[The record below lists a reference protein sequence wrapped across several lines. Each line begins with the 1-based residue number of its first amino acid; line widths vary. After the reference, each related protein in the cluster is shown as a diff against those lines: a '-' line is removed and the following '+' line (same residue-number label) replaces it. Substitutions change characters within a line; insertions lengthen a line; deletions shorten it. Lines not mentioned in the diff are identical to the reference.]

1 MALLRNSDTYQS
13 TVVISGRFPKSD
25 DTANDAPAAN
35 LAPGTRLGTYL
46 IIDKLGDGG
55 MGEVYRAEDT
65 VLHRTVALKILPPK
79 LCQSPHHMQRLQTEA
94 EAQARLQSPNITTL
108 YSMHEFDAGKVLVM
122 EYVEGQTLEQRIK
135 GQGPLGPKEAVIFF
149 GQALNGL
156 HHSHSKG
163 IIHRDLKPS
172 NIYITRDNQIKL
184 IDFGVA
190 KIIDPRSHA
199 DSNSMVGTLLYMA
212 PEQINGGNTD
222 ARSDVYTMGISLFE
236 AVTGRLPFE
245 RRTDY
250 ALMHAHVQEKPPT
263 PRQYE
268 RNVPRPL
275 EWIILRAIEKDPNRR
290 FQNAQEFRYALF
302 RSGLLERR
310 GGELHFSN
318 AQLKSGSSSR
328 KKRFWIGLAFDALLI
343 AVIAGIIYALGLYPS
358 DGADKRIDKPTI
370 KKTTKYKKYKT
381 KRVRSYSKRKRALR
395 ARKSIKRRSIGK
407 KKVSAIKT
415 IAPAKKKAIKKTSWS
430 DYDWGD

>member
-13 TVVISGRFPKSD
+13 TVVISGHFPKSD
-25 DTANDAPAAN
+25 DSANDIPAAD

-65 VLHRTVALKILPPK
+65 ILHRTVALKILTPN

-94 EAQARLQSPNITTL
+94 EAQARLQHPNITTL
-108 YSMHEFDAGKVLVM
+108 YSMHEFEAGKILVM

-156 HHSHSKG
+156 HHSHSRG
-163 IIHRDLKPS
+163 VIHRDLKPS
-172 NIYITRDNQIKL
+172 NIYITRNNQIKL

-190 KIIDPRSHA
+190 RIIDPRSHA

-222 ARSDVYTMGISLFE
+222 ARSDVYTMGVSLFE

-263 PRQYE
+263 PRQFE
-268 RNVPRPL
+268 RNVPKPL

-310 GGELHFSN
+310 GEELHFSN
-318 AQLKSGSSSR
+318 AQLKSDSGGR
-328 KKRFWIGLAFDALLI
+328 KKRFWMGLAFDALLI
-343 AVIAGIIYALGLYPS
+343 ATIASIIYALGLYPS
-358 DGADKRIDKPTI
+358 SGTDKQLAKPTI
-370 KKTTKYKKYKT
+370 KKTIKYKKYRA
-381 KRVRSYSKRKRALR
+381 KRVRSYAKHKRDLRVRKLR
-395 ARKSIKRRSIGK
+395 ARKAKAIITIPPK
-407 KKVSAIKT
+407 KKSV
-415 IAPAKKKAIKKTSWS
+415 KKVKKDIWAG
-430 DYDWGD
+430 DEDWGD

>member
-13 TVVISGRFPKSD
+13 TVVISGHFPKSD
-25 DTANDAPAAN
+25 DSANNIPAAD

-65 VLHRTVALKILPPK
+65 ILHRTVALKIMPPN
-79 LCQSPHHMQRLQTEA
+79 LCQSSHHMQRLQTEA
-94 EAQARLQSPNITTL
+94 EAQARLQHPNITTL
-108 YSMHEFDAGKVLVM
+108 YSMHEFEAGKALVM
-122 EYVEGQTLEQRIK
+122 EYIEGQTLEQRIK
-135 GQGPLGPKEAVIFF
+135 GQGPLAPKEAVIFF
-149 GQALNGL
+149 SQALNGL
-156 HHSHSKG
+156 HHSHSRG

-172 NIYITRDNQIKL
+172 NIYITRDNQIKI

-190 KIIDPRSHA
+190 RIVDPRSDV

-222 ARSDVYTMGISLFE
+222 ARSDVYTMGVSLFE

-263 PRQYE
+263 PRQFE
-268 RNVPRPL
+268 RNVPKPL

-310 GGELHFSN
+310 GEELHFSN
-318 AQLKSGSSSR
+318 AQFKSDSGGR
-328 KKRFWIGLAFDALLI
+328 KKRFWTGLAFDALLVATI
-343 AVIAGIIYALGLYPS
+343 ASIIYALGLYPA
-358 DGADKRIDKPTI
+358 DGTDKQLTKPAI
-370 KKTTKYKKYKT
+370 EKTTKYKKYKT
-381 KRVRSYSKRKRALR
+381 KRVRSYAKRKRSLGT
-395 ARKSIKRRSIGK
+395 RKSLSRKAK
-407 KKVSAIKT
+407 AIKT
-415 IAPAKKKAIKKTSWS
+415 MPPRKKSVKKVKKDIWAG
-430 DYDWGD
+430 DEDWGD